1 MRYVPERE
9 VKVYRVKGV
18 ALFSPDS
25 IRVWQPFTIDVR
37 AVKKEDAIEKVLS
50 ELGSRHKLKRYHIRI
65 LDVKEIRPEEA
76 KYKYIKKLEEIRG
89 WYIE

>member
-1 MRYVPERE
+1 MSRE

-37 AVKKEDAIEKVLS
+37 AVKKEDAVEKVLS
-50 ELGSRHKLKRYHIRI
+50 ELGSRHKLKRSHIKI
-65 LDVKEIRPEEA
+65 LEVTEIPPEKA
-76 KYKYIKKLEEIRG
+76 KYKYIRELETLRG
-89 WYIE
+89 WYFE

>member
-1 MRYVPERE
+1 MGRE
-9 VKVYRVKGV
+9 IKVFRVSGV

-37 AVKKEDAIEKVLS
+37 ALKKEDAVEKVLS
-50 ELGSRHKLKRYHIRI
+50 ELGSRHKLKRSHIRI
-65 LDVKEIRPEEA
+65 LEVKEIPPEQA
-76 KYKYIKKLEEIRG
+76 KYKYIKKLEELRG